1 MGKTR
6 KNNGERKLIFG
17 AVILLIISAILF
29 GLATDQG
36 MNLIKNIQ
44 DRVMLKTSITI
55 SSANNEALKNKTTEA
70 KIVAGTNHFIALT
83 QDGKVYG
90 WGSNGS
96 GELGQNNTNIYKRPT
111 YLGIDDAID
120 IAAGYQSTVVLKKDG
135 TVWMAG
141 LNSDGQ
147 LGIESTE
154 SQSTFVQ
161 VKNEDG
167 TGYLTN
173 IKSISAGQYTMFA
186 ITNDGEVYGWG
197 ENGSGQLGIS
207 NTEDQKLPVKTTLTN
222 IKQISTSYY
231 HTIALTEDGKAYVAG
246 RNSEGELGIGQTTSS
261 TITTWTIMK
270 STNGTSEMTGIKQVA
285 TGYMH
290 TVVLTDNGYMYATGN
305 NGYYQLSDGSSTQR
319 KNLVYMKD
327 SSNNTM
333 KDVKEIYAAGNT
345 SVAITNSNG
354 IYVVGENS
362 YAQLLQGNTSTVT
375 RFTKVKN
382 SENIDKIVMTTTT
395 GSQTTAY
402 VDNIGRIFTIGY
414 AGLGQLGDGSLTSSP
429 QYKAYSISDYR
440 FTTEETA
447 ENLKAGETKYID
459 PKFEY
464 GINLINKEFTLDLTY
479 ESLDT
484 DVVTVE
490 DNKITAVGIGT
501 TYVKIIDSTNKI
513 YGTVKVNVN
522 ADDGVTYPKVVG
534 GYSHFVGLKSDGT
547 VWTWGYNGNGQLG
560 TGDQT
565 NRTEPTKTK
574 VEDAVDVTAGYYFTA
589 ILKKDGTVWISG
601 DNTYGQLGDGTTTNS
616 SEFKQVPNLTDVI
629 QISAGSNTM
638 HVLKKDGTVWSWGRN
653 DCGEYGDGTTVSKED
668 LTPSQ
673 MIKVT
678 NVMQI
683 AAGNLHTAVLTAE
696 GTVWAAGRNSD
707 SQLGFVYNNKEN
719 TSTPREMQGLSEVK
733 EIACGEYNTLMLQ
746 KDGYAYG
753 VGENSDGQ
761 LGTGGATTI
770 TSPTYM
776 KNSKT
781 GYSLSG
787 IKHIAS
793 AGRLLMVTTG
803 ENGIYVAG
811 AADHA
816 QNFTESTTKRTTL
829 YQTQTDKKVLAM
841 ACTRNISYQTGLI
854 IDEKGRTWT
863 VGYDGQGQVGQGAPE
878 HTTKPV
884 NITKTKISLAENGM
898 ISLNQKGDKY
908 QLKHTEIVGL
918 SFLTNKLLDEDIVY
932 SSMDNEVATVD
943 ENGVITAVG
952 EGTTYIKV
960 KDQNNEV
967 TNAIKVSVTIKNNET
982 QPKVVGGGY
991 YFAAL
996 KGNGTVYTWGYNG
1009 SGQLGL
1015 GDTNNRTEPTQTN
1028 MKAVIDIAAGTDH
1041 TLVLKADGTVW
1052 ATGLNN
1058 YGQLGNGTT
1067 ENTNTFQQVKL
1078 NENGDYLENIVSI
1091 AAGYTASYA
1100 VTAEGEVYGWGRND
1114 DGELGIGSKS
1124 SEINELY
1131 PVKMKKVSKIIQIAA
1146 GANHAIMLDA
1156 DGNVWSTGYNSS
1168 GQLGIGNTDIQV
1180 QPKQMTS
1187 VSGVK
1192 EIAAGTNHSI
1202 MLAENGYV
1210 YSVGNDSNSQLGN
1223 GNSTNISTPTYVRN
1237 TSGNLVS
1244 DAKHVKAGGD
1254 STYIS
1259 RKKDTEGKSQGMYVI
1274 GYNNY
1279 GQLFT
1284 QNTTTQPYAKE
1295 VEKNLDILEI
1305 APTQYSTALIVDGEG
1320 NVYTVGYNGQ
1330 GQLGNGT
1337 YESLTSKICISNTK
1351 VVVNP
1356 NIINYKNI
1364 GENNQKVECKT
1375 TIGFNLLKENIEG
1388 STYEYK
1394 TLDQEVATVAKDGTV
1409 TATGIGTTYIKVHD
1423 TKTDIWNAVRV
1434 NVNGSE
1440 NKAQPKVVGGNCHY
1454 AALKGNGTVWT
1465 WGYNGNGQLGLG
1477 DTNARTEP
1485 TQAKAEKILEDGTKE
1500 EELITDAI
1508 DIAASY
1514 NHTIILR
1521 ADGTVWSTGYN
1532 QYGELGTGDTEERK
1546 IFTQVKGPN
1555 GEGILENIV
1564 QITTGYYT
1572 GYALTT
1578 NGEVYGWGSNRY
1590 GELGQGS
1597 KSDDPVLYPTK
1608 MKKVSNIIQISSGA
1622 EYIVM
1627 LDAEGKVWGTG
1638 YNGNGQLGIGN
1649 TTLQTLP
1656 QQMTSIS
1663 GIKEISAKSNN
1674 TYMLTEGG
1682 YVEGVGYNYYSQLGD
1697 GSSTDRTTA
1706 VYTKNTSNKYVS
1718 DAKHISAGEN
1728 SVFISRKK
1736 DSEGN
1741 PQGMYVIGRNDYG
1754 QLFTGNTTR
1763 AYYATEVEKEKDIL
1777 TMALTEGQTGLIV
1790 DTKGNVYTVGYNGQ
1804 GQIGNGTYENTT
1816 EKVFI
1821 SQVKL
1826 NTTPKVINYKKAGD
1840 TGEKIEYTVTAGF
1853 NLLYEEVEKGEC
1865 EYKTQDDQIATVD
1878 DKGVVTAT
1886 GTGTTYI
1893 KVYNKQNDCYAA
1905 VKVQVNGEQGR
1916 TAAKIVGGGNHFVA
1930 LKANGEVW
1938 TWGYNG
1944 YGQLGI
1950 GNTETKNRPTKT
1962 NIYNSKD
1969 ETQSTYAIDVA
1980 AGYSHTLVL
1989 KSDGTV
1995 WAAGYNEYGQLGDSS
2010 TTNTSEFVQVTGIPE
2025 KVIAITAGGHSSY
2038 ALTESGKVY
2047 GWGYNYEG
2055 QLGRGSTSQ
2064 NNPNATPQKMQKV
2077 SNIIQM
2083 SAGDNHIVMLDAD
2096 GTVWSTGHNYYGQLG
2111 TNNKTNYSIPQQM
2124 RTGTTT
2130 VLNNIKKVS
2139 AGSLHTLALAEN
2151 GTVYSLG
2158 YNYYGQLGTRN
2169 TTNYMLPVT
2178 MVDSKGNTVTG
2189 VKDIEANGYTSILS
2203 IKPTTTGT
2211 EGNLSQT
2218 AGIYVTGYNNYGQ
2231 LFNQDTKTLTSLTKV
2246 QEDKNIITM
2255 ASTQNISSQTAAI
2268 VDDSGL
2274 VYTVGYNGYGAMGN
2288 KTTTSTTEPANISEA
2303 SLEVNTRKIVL
2314 NLETNN
2320 LSKQIEAKTDLGFN
2334 LLIDQVENEEI
2345 TYKTLD
2351 ENIATVTDA
2360 GLVTGQKYGTTKI
2373 EVSTNKLPNKVLI
2386 DVQVLRKNDKTIAKT
2401 VSGTDF
2407 TLALKADGTVW
2418 TWGYNGYGQLGLGD
2432 NSNRYRPTQIN
2443 IENVVDI
2450 AAGNNHALLVT
2461 ADGKVYSFGSN
2472 SYGQLGRTGNTYT
2485 PQEIPNLENIE
2496 KVSAGNYHSMA
2507 IDKEGNVYTWGY
2519 NQNGQLGDGTRI
2531 SNSIPTKIKLTNITK
2546 IATKNNT
2553 SAAIDGDG
2561 NLYTWG
2567 YNSYGQQGI
2576 SIDNIYTPRKVPTL
2590 EQIIDIAVENNTI
2603 IVLDKKGEVLSS
2615 GYNTYGNLGNNATQT
2630 RKSFDKVIE
2639 KYETITTGE
2648 GEEETTTTTP
2658 VYLSG
2663 IKSIEAGN
2671 EYAVAIKEDGT
2682 AISWGYNGYSQ
2693 SSNGTTT
2700 NNLLP
2705 VDLKYGKDK
2714 ENIDKI
2720 INVSAGEGTIVVVR
2734 EDGKVWTIGKNY
2746 SGQLGNSSAV
2756 NSNEF
2761 VCISKPV
2768 LLFEETP
2775 IRIKGIGQNKNA
2787 KVNMSQGFNLLYTTI
2802 EDTDLTY
2809 QIKNEKIATVEET
2822 TGKITAVKKGK
2833 TAVTVTDKKSGET
2846 TSADVYVLGEEDVTF
2861 PQIETQNYSTVTLK
2875 SNGEIWS
2882 YGYNGYGQLGTGD
2895 TTYKVLP
2902 TYTGINNITQISLG
2916 GTHTLALDTEG
2927 HVWSWGYNGYGELGN
2942 GTTTSST
2949 EKVQVK
2955 SPDGEG
2961 VLENIVAISAGNYHS
2976 IALDK
2981 DGNVYTWGYNGY
2993 GQLGLGN
3000 TTNTVLPVKVD
3011 DLEGIIKIEAG
3022 NYTSYVIDNNNH
3034 LWSTGY
3040 NYYGELGNGST
3051 SNRSKFTQIQT
3062 LENVSD
3068 VSASETNST
3077 IVLLSDGT
3085 VWGFGNNTNNQLT
3098 TVGGA
3103 TPQQLKGP
3111 DGMLKDIT
3119 SISVGYY
3126 TGYAITS
3133 EEKVLAWGLN
3143 NYSQLASGTTETKST
3158 PVYMK
3163 EKDGNDF
3170 TDSMIVSGGR
3180 YSAELAKS
3188 DGTVW
3193 GVGYNG
3199 YGNIGDGT
3207 TNSKNQITCIS
3218 TPHIKLEEREVTLK
3232 LSNPNYQINPKTV
3245 YGFNILFEETENEG
3259 FTYKTSDETTAKID
3273 EATGKVTATGL
3284 GKAYITV
3291 TAKGTEEETRVV
3303 INVIGE
3309 NKKVEEKV
3317 QVGSSHSLA
3326 LKQDGTI
3333 WSWGN
3338 NTSAINT
3345 TEPIQ
3350 IEKGKYKETKEIET
3364 PEGTTQTTTTEKEI
3378 DLNNIKDIAV
3388 GYNHN
3393 LALDSEGHVYSWG
3406 YNGYGQLGDDSTST
3420 KEIPTRIESL
3430 EEIEKVYCYKDVSMA
3445 INKQGEIYI
3454 WGYKYNKTPT
3464 KINFYGKAI
3473 SLNEKLILAE
3483 DGSVWNLSDNPSKI
3497 DGLKNIVEVTSGENH
3512 YAALDSKGKVW
3523 VWGYNRYGQLSQGNT
3538 TNVGT
3543 PTTVKTQD
3551 TEGTSYQDLE
3561 NIVEIQAGENT
3572 LQMLSSTGEIYI
3584 SGYNGYGQLGEGEST
3599 SNITIA
3605 KKAKN
3610 MDQVKNI
3617 DTNTNHSIASDR
3629 SGFVYTT
3636 GYNGNGQLGIGSN
3649 VSTNEYTVI
3658 GDTYV
3663 HVSENR
3669 ISIEEGKDKQVT
3681 ATLDNKF
3688 NLINDLVDQNN
3699 ITYETLNNEIAIVDQ
3714 DGTIHANKMGTVE
3727 IIATHTITH
3736 KSTTIFVQ
3744 VVPVGKVTVPKL
3756 EIGAT
3761 HTAALKTDG
3770 TVWTWG
3776 SNSYGQLGTGDNINK
3791 AMPAKVM
3798 DIENAIDISVGSYN
3812 TVVVKDDGTVWSFGY
3827 NGYGQLGDGTSSS
3840 RNTPVQ
3846 VIKQD
3851 GKPLEKIVKISAG
3864 TNKTIALDEN
3874 GHVWVW
3880 GNTYKSTATKL
3891 STVNN
3896 AIDISP
3902 SYVVTQT
3909 GKVYTLEG
3917 EKLEIDNILRVSEGT
3932 NHALFLTKEGTGYSI
3947 GANSNGQ
3954 LGDGTTVSKNSPTVI
3969 KTEKS
3974 NLTDIKEL
3982 KAGSGSSMAI
3992 MKNGDTY
3999 TWGSN
4004 NNNKLGTTATKNQIY
4019 PTKLENVNT
4028 SISGDIGTDN
4038 GGIIDT
4044 QGFVYMWGLGT
4055 YGNLGNSLYNTSV
4068 EPVLVGAEEAGLD
4081 EYDIILHLGE
4091 THQITVTNKTF
4102 NVLKEIQETG
4112 TINYNIGNSNIASIS
4127 NTGLV
4132 TGQKEGKTTAIVTKA
4147 DTGATSIAN
4156 VTVLP
4161 EGVEI
4166 EPMALTCMSHTVVLK
4181 ANGTVWAY
4189 GLNSSYELGNGT
4201 SISSDRPIQVS
4212 FPSNIKIT
4220 QIAVGNTHNLALDTE
4235 GNVWVWGVNSNNALG
4250 TKLKTTPS
4258 RLGISNVKKIAA
4270 NNDQS
4275 MILTKDGYVYVW
4287 GLNSNGEL
4295 GVGTYKEVKTPTLL
4309 NYVNNILD
4317 ISIGKNHTMLLTT
4330 KGKVLT
4336 SGLNSYGQT
4345 GKTEGKTNIFTQI
4358 EVPATVG
4365 KISAGDN
4372 HSVLLTTNGEVY
4384 TFGYNE
4390 NGQLGLGT
4398 KTNVTIPTKTNMT
4411 NIMEISAGRNHTVV
4425 LGANRVLYSTGSNS
4439 NGQLGIGT
4447 KDDKLLFTEITKVQD
4462 MMSISSGNTYNVA
4475 IKYDGNVYGWGDY
4488 YHGTASV
4495 KTKTNS
4501 RVPVKIGNDSSYAEE
4516 PEITVNVNGAKQI
4529 QITPKYSFNVFKE
4542 DNEED
4547 SDFQYESLNEDIAT
4561 VGEKGLVTG
4570 VKVGTTW
4577 IKVKEVATGKE
4588 NIVIVRVIESD
4599 SKYASKIAGGDGYAA
4614 VLKADGS
4621 IWGFGYNSDGQLGN
4635 DKLAPIN
4642 VPSQTNILATYKQIE
4657 AGKKFTIALRE
4668 DGTVWAWGDNT
4679 YGQLGQGNRVSAK
4692 KPVQVQ
4698 NLTNIVSVAAGD
4710 NHAIAIDKL
4719 GNVYTWGLNSKG
4731 QLGNRT
4737 TETVSIPEKITGLD
4751 NQVVKV
4757 AAGGNLSAIIDSTG
4771 DVYVFGD
4778 NSKEQI
4784 EEFKYNYDEF
4794 GQKILPALNT
4804 YVSQPIK
4811 VQTVENA
4818 VKVQCLQTGIVV
4830 LKTDGSVE
4838 RTTKYAKQAN
4848 AQKTT
4853 VINSGM
4859 VDISGK
4865 NESVVLL
4872 DKYGASYTYGDNSK
4886 GQAGIGGTSASVIL
4900 QKIRIAEEKT
4910 YLTVGAGYKDNYVI
4924 DTEGF
4929 VYGAG
4934 ANEYGQ
4940 LGNSTYDESYDFTL
4954 VGDRNFEIVPDA
4966 RTMKQPEQET
4976 VKIVANIFN
4985 VFNHNERALTDY
4997 DWKSS
5002 NTDVVTVDNGVLA
5015 SQDMGTAT
5023 ITATDKATGVKATAL
5038 RVVQPLDEQ
5047 RIQSITVNN
5056 KEAKVSGENKYE
5068 VSVEKNLDGTGT
5080 LKITTKDSA
5089 DEISIDGGTTYVIGG
5104 TLTQDIPLDT
5114 NPTVQKIKVK
5124 ASNGKTVDYILTIN
5138 ILSNDA
5144 SLESLTID
5152 NVQATSISS
5161 TEYEIIVKD
5170 TVTKPEVHA
5179 VASDSKATVSI
5190 DASIEET
5197 KETTKTVDMT
5207 TVIKKT
5213 IPVQVTS
5220 ENGDKVTYTLTI
5232 YKEDALTQLETITVD
5247 GKEATKI
5254 GNTSYKATIPADA
5267 DYSTIMAKT
5276 LYSKARAEI
5285 NELGEETQVTT
5296 KVVATTQEQTIVK
5309 IYVRAGEGEN
5319 EREKEYTLTLDK
5331 QGTELIQGIFSLTV
5345 NGQEIEPIGNIYNA
5359 YISENAETVAVTAIT
5374 INDNDLVKI
5383 GETEAKVHISTEE
5396 LEIAEEETTYRITV
5410 TDPEDSTKTKE
5421 YILKIRKPSAD
5432 NSLLSVTVGNE
5443 EFSKVATREAGT
5455 NNFKVNISDKYSE
5468 VDVIG
5473 TVGYDQAKVSVN
5485 GEKYETKISTRLVEI
5500 GKNEPTKVEILVKAL
5515 NGEVATY
5522 TLEIYTEN
5530 SNTNLKKV
5538 TVDGKEATISSVSE
5552 DTYEYTLDKKAGKIT
5567 IGAIA
5572 EELTTKVG
5580 INTNEQELGATYRE
5594 IKMEGR
5600 TLTVNIPVTAEDGT
5614 TRVYKLII
5622 HALPDNVNLL
5632 SVKVNG
5638 KAANAVPVNKY
5649 ETRVNKNDTLFELYV
5664 IPEDEKAKV
5673 QIENN
5678 IEVTGTA
5685 SATIAKDTE
5694 EVQVKIKVT
5703 AQDGTTQE
5711 YTLIV
5716 TNQSDDCKLAIL
5728 KVDGETLE
5736 TDADGK
5742 YHITKKYLTSSVNI
5756 DAIANNSYA
5765 TVSINGT
5772 TPTQEE
5778 QKASVTTSDLEN
5790 TITITIKAEDG
5801 TSKDYTLI
5809 VDKLPNETGATITI
5823 NYEEN
5828 GETKEK
5834 VIELDRNNKG
5844 TIRIGN
5850 QESVNLKV
5858 VAKDEL
5864 AQISIDG
5871 SIAEPKESTK
5881 EIITTEET
5889 TSVPVQV
5896 TGQDGTIGN
5905 YEITII
5911 RASNNAELK
5920 SIDVKGI
5927 ENGDILKTSDNT
5939 YLVKVPDTMEN
5950 VDITAIAE
5958 SSYAT
5963 VKIADGDYSENNT
5976 QNATITM
5983 DEGTKEITITIK
5995 AENGETKEYKVTIQ
6009 KVTDLGLE
6017 SVKID
6022 DNECTIKNGSYE
6034 IFIDRN
6040 VTQSALKVKPKN
6052 PKALISIKQGV
6063 EGTYGEEKT
6072 AEEHIEQI
6080 QITGEETTVIIQA
6093 KDPNDPTR
6101 IKEYSVTIKY
6111 KSNNADLELI
6121 QVDGKDAMETEEG
6134 YYAVTTETATTARI
6148 YVKATNEYAKVTI
6161 GDNEAEQGA
6170 SRRTITL
6177 SQEKKTIIQ
6186 ITIKSQDESVTKT
6199 FNVIIERK
6207 SDDTSCNIN
6216 INNETADE
6224 IDTTTNTYTKYIER
6238 NDTQATIQVTAN
6250 NDEATIEMA
6259 GNTQTKTITTTV
6271 DIASEITE
6279 ITATVTAENGE
6290 TAEYHI
6296 RIVKKS
6302 TDTSIKT
6309 VKVDNKVISEVDG
6322 KYVATVYDKGKDTQQ
6337 ALIEVT
6343 ANESHAKIQ
6352 IGDGTEWQQTPATS
6366 TEIFKDGN
6374 RKITLNINVQ
6384 AQDEQTES
6392 ITKELEINLISDDV
6406 SIKVVKNG
6414 ENVVT
6419 NYNAETHTYKE
6430 YLSRDIEQVSLSIE
6444 ANNMYTTIT
6453 SGETTG
6459 TPIISINNIS
6469 VKDQEEV
6476 YITFAAIAES
6486 GRTQEY
6492 TIQLL
6497 RKSSNADAEHI
6508 YVDGQE
6514 ITDRFADKDSVPTC
6528 IVSIGKTKDSS
6539 TIRVVPEN
6547 EFASIKIG
6555 DTEETIGETSQRI
6568 PLDLSNGTITVPLV
6582 ITSQDGTVTKTY
6594 NIMFVRL
6601 SNDTKI
6607 QWLEV
6612 NNKHIIEDESG
6623 NYEVTVKS
6631 SEEIAKVKI
6640 VLSNI
6645 LAKVTMGGEEKQGQ
6659 LEENVIL
6666 PNGDIVKTITV
6677 TAIDGTIRTS
6687 TLTIHKAQPN
6697 LGLEKVYL
6705 DGRLATKVDD
6715 KTFEIGVEKGT
6726 TQAQIKAIASNPDEY
6741 VSIKGNTGVQGE
6753 NIYTNCSLADKEI
6766 PIKVTAM
6773 FDGEIDQEKD
6783 YVLKIKEIEEPDIL
6797 EDLKVKIKVDD
6808 EEVTQGEDGM
6818 YLVEVDNS
6826 QDNSS
6831 LWAEVTTETSQ
6842 VKIKDTNGETSYD
6855 SPSNQKNI
6863 SLKENIT
6870 DVTVTVK
6877 NGAGEEKEYIVR
6889 IQKRQPAI
6897 TGKVITQASDQA
6909 NQTATIKVYKTS
6921 DTRNENDADNP
6932 RELIKEIE
6940 IKLDGSYT
6948 LDLKPDEYDIVVTKT
6963 SYLEYRLTN
6972 VLVKDGE
6979 TIAINDIYIYAGDL
6993 DENGEIEIE
7002 DLTNIIENYG
7012 EITQDNKDEKGKYD
7026 LNEDG
7031 IVNKLDRNILK
7042 ENYGKTKT
7050 TEQWVDP
7057 NPSTTA
7063 NSIVTHSTESTLSSE
7078 VKSKAVVEE
7087 NKGTTGQSQIFVK
7100 PLKGQYTIT
7109 SAYGTRTHP
7118 TTGEVKKHTGIDIA
7132 GTHHAEVLSIADGE
7146 VTYAGVQKGFGNSV
7160 EIKHVVNGETI
7171 YSFYAHLSKIDVQK
7185 GQKVKQGE
7193 TIGLEGGDPKTDQNV
7208 GNSTGHHLHFE
7219 IRKASG
7225 YGNDIDPTKYI

>member
-246 RNSEGELGIGQTTSS
+246 RNNEGELGIGQTTSS

-1320 NVYTVGYNGQ
+1320 NVYTVGYDGQ
-1330 GQLGNGT
+1330 GQLGNGI
-1337 YESLTSKICISNTK
+1337 YENTKNKICISNIQVK
-1351 VVVNP
+1351 VTSQ
-1356 NIINYKNI
+1356 IINYQNV
-1364 GENNQKVECKT
+1364 GENSEKILAKT
-1375 TIGFNLLKENIEG
+1375 TIGFNLIKENIEG
-1388 STYEYK
+1388 STYEFK
-1394 TLDQEVATVAKDGTV
+1394 TLDSEVATVDDQGTV
-1409 TATGIGTTYIKVHD
+1409 TATGIGTTNIKVHD
-1423 TKTDIWNAVRV
+1423 TTTDSWNAVKV

-2218 AGIYVTGYNNYGQ
+2218 AGQ

-2648 GEEETTTTTP
+2648 GEETQTTTTP
-2658 VYLSG
+2658 IYLSG
-2663 IKSIEAGN
+2663 VKSIQAGN
-2671 EYAVAIKEDGT
+2671 EFAVAIKEDGT

-2700 NNLLP
+2700 SNLLP

-2714 ENIDKI
+2714 EKIDKI
-2720 INVSAGEGTIVVVR
+2720 INVSAGEGTIVVTR

-3085 VWGFGNNTNNQLT
+3085 VWGFGNNTNNQLI

-3259 FTYKTSDETTAKID
+3259 FTYKTSDETIAKID

-3846 VIKQD
+3846 VIKQN

-3874 GHVWVW
+3874 GNVWVW

-3891 STVNN
+3891 TTINN

-4561 VGEKGLVTG
+4561 VGENGLVTG

-5285 NELGEETQVTT
+5285 NELGEETKVTT

-5614 TRVYKLII
+5614 TKVYKLII
-5622 HALPDNVNLL
+5622 NALPDNVNLL
-5632 SVKVNG
+5632 NVKVNG

-6121 QVDGKDAMETEEG
+6121 QVDGKDAIETEEG

-6877 NGAGEEKEYIVR
+6877 NGAGKEKEYIVR

-6909 NQTATIKVYKTS
+6909 NQTATIKVYRTS

-6932 RELIKEIE
+6932 RELIKKIE

>member
-943 ENGVITAVG
+943 ENAVITAVG

-1320 NVYTVGYNGQ
+1320 NVYTVGYDGQ
-1330 GQLGNGT
+1330 GQLGNGI
-1337 YESLTSKICISNTK
+1337 YENTKNKICISNIQVK
-1351 VVVNP
+1351 VTSQ
-1356 NIINYKNI
+1356 IINYQNV
-1364 GENNQKVECKT
+1364 GENSEKILAKT
-1375 TIGFNLLKENIEG
+1375 TIGFNLIKENIEG
-1388 STYEYK
+1388 STYEFK
-1394 TLDQEVATVAKDGTV
+1394 TLDSEVATVDDQGTV
-1409 TATGIGTTYIKVHD
+1409 TATGIGTTNIKVHD
-1423 TKTDIWNAVRV
+1423 TTTDSWNAVKV

-1777 TMALTEGQTGLIV
+1777 TMALTEGQTGLMV
-1790 DTKGNVYTVGYNGQ
+1790 DAEGNVYTVGYNGQ
-1804 GQIGNGTYENTT
+1804 GQLGNGTYESLTS
-1816 EKVFI
+1816 KICI

-2648 GEEETTTTTP
+2648 GEETQTTTTP
-2658 VYLSG
+2658 IYLSG
-2663 IKSIEAGN
+2663 VKSIQAGN

-3259 FTYKTSDETTAKID
+3259 FTYKTSDETIAKID

-3430 EEIEKVYCYKDVSMA
+3430 EEIEKVYCYKDVSIA

-3846 VIKQD
+3846 VIKQN

-3874 GHVWVW
+3874 GNVWVW

-3891 STVNN
+3891 TTINN

-4561 VGEKGLVTG
+4561 VGENGLVTG

-4886 GQAGIGGTSASVIL
+4886 GQAGIGETSASVIL

-6121 QVDGKDAMETEEG
+6121 QVDGKDAIETEEG

-6582 ITSQDGTVTKTY
+6582 ITSQDRTVTKTY

-6631 SEEIAKVKI
+6631 SEKIAKVKI

-6766 PIKVTAM
+6766 PIKVTAI

-6797 EDLKVKIKVDD
+6797 EDLRVKIKVDD

-6877 NGAGEEKEYIVR
+6877 NGAGKEKEYIVR

-6932 RELIKEIE
+6932 RELIKKIE

-7100 PLKGQYTIT
+7100 PLKGKYTIT

>member
-382 SENIDKIVMTTTT
+382 SENIDKIAMTTTT

-1320 NVYTVGYNGQ
+1320 NVYTVGYDGQ
-1330 GQLGNGT
+1330 GQLGNGI
-1337 YESLTSKICISNTK
+1337 YENTKNKICISNIQVK
-1351 VVVNP
+1351 VTSQ
-1356 NIINYKNI
+1356 IINYQNV
-1364 GENNQKVECKT
+1364 GENSEKILAKT
-1375 TIGFNLLKENIEG
+1375 TIGFNLIKENIEG
-1388 STYEYK
+1388 STYEFK
-1394 TLDQEVATVAKDGTV
+1394 TLDSEVATVDDQGTV
-1409 TATGIGTTYIKVHD
+1409 TATGIGTTNIKVHD
-1423 TKTDIWNAVRV
+1423 TTTDSWNAVKV

-1777 TMALTEGQTGLIV
+1777 TMALTEGQTGLMV
-1790 DTKGNVYTVGYNGQ
+1790 DAEGNVYTVGYNGQ

-2255 ASTQNISSQTAAI
+2255 ASTQSISSQTSAI

-2567 YNSYGQQGI
+2567 YNYYGQQGI
-2576 SIDNIYTPRKVPTL
+2576 TTDNVYTPRKVSIL
-2590 EQIIDIAVENNTI
+2590 EKIIDVAVENNTI
-2603 IVLDKKGEVLSS
+2603 IVLDQNGEVLAS
-2615 GYNTYGNLGNNATQT
+2615 GYNTYGNLGNNTTQT

-2663 IKSIEAGN
+2663 IKSIEEGN

-3259 FTYKTSDETTAKID
+3259 FTYKTSDETIAKID

-3464 KINFYGKAI
+3464 KINFYVKAI

-3846 VIKQD
+3846 VIKQN

-3874 GHVWVW
+3874 GNVWVW

-3891 STVNN
+3891 TTINN

-4561 VGEKGLVTG
+4561 VGENGLVTG

-5552 DTYEYTLDKKAGKIT
+5552 DTYEYTLDKKADKIT

-5614 TRVYKLII
+5614 TKVYKLII
-5622 HALPDNVNLL
+5622 NALPDNVNLL
-5632 SVKVNG
+5632 NVKVNG

-6121 QVDGKDAMETEEG
+6121 QVDGKDAIETEEG

-6476 YITFAAIAES
+6476 YITFAAIAKS

>member
-522 ADDGVTYPKVVG
+522 ADDGVTYPKIEG
-534 GYSHFVGLKSDGT
+534 GYNHFVGLKSDGT

-1187 VSGVK
+1187 ISGVK

-1320 NVYTVGYNGQ
+1320 NVYTVGYDGQ
-1330 GQLGNGT
+1330 GQLGNGI
-1337 YESLTSKICISNTK
+1337 YENTKNKICISNIQVK
-1351 VVVNP
+1351 VTSQ
-1356 NIINYKNI
+1356 IINYQNV
-1364 GENNQKVECKT
+1364 GENSEKILAKT
-1375 TIGFNLLKENIEG
+1375 TIGFNLIKENIEG
-1388 STYEYK
+1388 STYEFK
-1394 TLDQEVATVAKDGTV
+1394 TLDSEVATVDDQGTV
-1409 TATGIGTTYIKVHD
+1409 TATGIGTTNIKVHD
-1423 TKTDIWNAVRV
+1423 TTTDSWNAVKV

-2648 GEEETTTTTP
+2648 GEETQTTTTP
-2658 VYLSG
+2658 IYLSG
-2663 IKSIEAGN
+2663 VKSIQAGN
-2671 EYAVAIKEDGT
+2671 EFAVAIKEDGT

-3259 FTYKTSDETTAKID
+3259 FTYKTSDETIAKID

-3663 HVSENR
+3663 HVSENK
-3669 ISIEEGKDKQVT
+3669 IILEEGKDKQVT

-3846 VIKQD
+3846 VIKQN

-3874 GHVWVW
+3874 GNVWVW

-3891 STVNN
+3891 TTINN

-4561 VGEKGLVTG
+4561 VGENGLVTG

-5614 TRVYKLII
+5614 TKVYKLII
-5622 HALPDNVNLL
+5622 NALPDNVNLL
-5632 SVKVNG
+5632 NVKVNG

-5920 SIDVKGI
+5920 SIDVKRI

-5983 DEGTKEITITIK
+5983 DEETKEITITIK

-6052 PKALISIKQGV
+6052 PKALIAIKQGV

-6121 QVDGKDAMETEEG
+6121 QVDGKDAIETEEG

-6932 RELIKEIE
+6932 RELIKKIE

-7100 PLKGQYTIT
+7100 PLKGKYTIT

-7160 EIKHVVNGETI
+7160 EIKHVVNGKTI

>member
-246 RNSEGELGIGQTTSS
+246 RNNEGELGIGQTTSS

-382 SENIDKIVMTTTT
+382 SENIDKIAMTTTT

-1320 NVYTVGYNGQ
+1320 NVYTVGYDGQ
-1330 GQLGNGT
+1330 GQLGNGI
-1337 YESLTSKICISNTK
+1337 YENTKNKICISNIQVK
-1351 VVVNP
+1351 VTSQ
-1356 NIINYKNI
+1356 IINYQNV
-1364 GENNQKVECKT
+1364 GENSEKILAKT
-1375 TIGFNLLKENIEG
+1375 TIGFNLIKENIEG
-1388 STYEYK
+1388 STYEFK
-1394 TLDQEVATVAKDGTV
+1394 TLDSEVATVDDQGTV
-1409 TATGIGTTYIKVHD
+1409 TATGIGTTNIKVHD
-1423 TKTDIWNAVRV
+1423 TTTDSWNAVKV

-1777 TMALTEGQTGLIV
+1777 TMALTEGQTGLMV
-1790 DTKGNVYTVGYNGQ
+1790 DAEGNVYTVGYNGQ

-2567 YNSYGQQGI
+2567 YNYYGQQGI
-2576 SIDNIYTPRKVPTL
+2576 TTDNVYTPRKVSIL
-2590 EQIIDIAVENNTI
+2590 EKIIDVAVENNTI
-2603 IVLDKKGEVLSS
+2603 IVLDQNGEVLAS
-2615 GYNTYGNLGNNATQT
+2615 GYNTYGNLGNNTTQT

-2663 IKSIEAGN
+2663 IKSIEEGN

-3259 FTYKTSDETTAKID
+3259 FTYKTSDETIAKID

-3846 VIKQD
+3846 VIKQN

-3874 GHVWVW
+3874 GNVWVW

-3891 STVNN
+3891 TTINN

-4561 VGEKGLVTG
+4561 VGENGLVTG

-5614 TRVYKLII
+5614 TKVYKLII
-5622 HALPDNVNLL
+5622 NALPDNVNLL
-5632 SVKVNG
+5632 NVKVNG

-6121 QVDGKDAMETEEG
+6121 QVDGKDAIETEEG

>member
-246 RNSEGELGIGQTTSS
+246 RNNEGELGIGQTTSS

-1320 NVYTVGYNGQ
+1320 NVYTVGYDGQ
-1330 GQLGNGT
+1330 GQLGNGI
-1337 YESLTSKICISNTK
+1337 YENTKNKICISNIQVK
-1351 VVVNP
+1351 VTSQ
-1356 NIINYKNI
+1356 IINYQNV
-1364 GENNQKVECKT
+1364 GENSEKILAKT
-1375 TIGFNLLKENIEG
+1375 TIGFNLIKENIEG
-1388 STYEYK
+1388 STYEFK
-1394 TLDQEVATVAKDGTV
+1394 TLDSEVATVDDQGTV
-1409 TATGIGTTYIKVHD
+1409 TATGIGTTNIKVHD
-1423 TKTDIWNAVRV
+1423 TTTDSWNAVKV

-2648 GEEETTTTTP
+2648 GEETQTTTTP
-2658 VYLSG
+2658 IYLSG
-2663 IKSIEAGN
+2663 VKSIQAGN
-2671 EYAVAIKEDGT
+2671 EFAVAIKEDGT

-2700 NNLLP
+2700 SNLLP

-2714 ENIDKI
+2714 EKIDKI
-2720 INVSAGEGTIVVVR
+2720 INVSAGEGTIVVTR

-4561 VGEKGLVTG
+4561 VGENGLVTG

-5552 DTYEYTLDKKAGKIT
+5552 DTYEYTLDKKADKIT

-5614 TRVYKLII
+5614 TKVYKLII
-5622 HALPDNVNLL
+5622 NALPDNVNLL
-5632 SVKVNG
+5632 NVKVNG

-5778 QKASVTTSDLEN
+5778 QKASVTTLDLEN

-6121 QVDGKDAMETEEG
+6121 QVDGKDAIETEEG

-6238 NDTQATIQVTAN
+6238 NDTQAIIQVTAN

-6773 FDGEIDQEKD
+6773 FGGEIDQEKD

>member
-246 RNSEGELGIGQTTSS
+246 RNNEGELGIGQTTSS

-1295 VEKNLDILEI
+1295 VETDKDILTMALTEN
-1305 APTQYSTALIVDGEG
+1305 STGLIVDEEG

-2648 GEEETTTTTP
+2648 GEETQTTTTP
-2658 VYLSG
+2658 IYLSG
-2663 IKSIEAGN
+2663 VKSIQAGN
-2671 EYAVAIKEDGT
+2671 EFAVAIKEDGT

-3170 TDSMIVSGGR
+3170 TDAMIVSGGR

-3245 YGFNILFEETENEG
+3245 YGFNILFEETENAG
-3259 FTYKTSDETTAKID
+3259 FTYKTSDETIAKID

-3663 HVSENR
+3663 HVSENK
-3669 ISIEEGKDKQVT
+3669 IILEEGKDKQVT

-3688 NLINDLVDQNN
+3688 NLINDVVDQNN

-3791 AMPAKVM
+3791 TMPVKVM

-3954 LGDGTTVSKNSPTVI
+3954 LGDGTTASKNSPTVI

-3982 KAGSGSSMAI
+3982 KAGAGSSMAI

-4212 FPSNIKIT
+4212 FPSNIKIA

-4561 VGEKGLVTG
+4561 VGENGLVTG

-5396 LEIAEEETTYRITV
+5396 LEIAEEETTYKITV
-5410 TDPEDSTKTKE
+5410 TDSEDSSKTKE

-5432 NSLLSVTVGNE
+5432 NSLLSITVGNE
-5443 EFSKVATREAGT
+5443 EFSKVATRETGT
-5455 NNFKVNISDKYSE
+5455 NNFKVSISDKYSE

-5473 TVGYDQAKVSVN
+5473 TASYDQAKVSVN

-5500 GKNEPTKVEILVKAL
+5500 GENEPTKVEILVKAL

-5552 DTYEYTLDKKAGKIT
+5552 DTYEYTLDKKADKIT

-5614 TRVYKLII
+5614 TKVYKLII
-5622 HALPDNVNLL
+5622 NALPDNVNLL
-5632 SVKVNG
+5632 NVKVNG

-5983 DEGTKEITITIK
+5983 DEETKEITITIK

-6052 PKALISIKQGV
+6052 PKALIAIKQGV

-6121 QVDGKDAMETEEG
+6121 QVDGKDAIETEEG

>member
-1187 VSGVK
+1187 ISGVK

-1320 NVYTVGYNGQ
+1320 NVYTVGYDGQ
-1330 GQLGNGT
+1330 GQLGNGI
-1337 YESLTSKICISNTK
+1337 YENTKNKICISNIQVK
-1351 VVVNP
+1351 VTSQ
-1356 NIINYKNI
+1356 IINYQNV
-1364 GENNQKVECKT
+1364 GENSEKILAKT
-1375 TIGFNLLKENIEG
+1375 TIGFNLIKENIEG
-1388 STYEYK
+1388 STYEFK
-1394 TLDQEVATVAKDGTV
+1394 TLDSEVATVDDQGTV
-1409 TATGIGTTYIKVHD
+1409 TATGIGTTNIKVHD
-1423 TKTDIWNAVRV
+1423 TTTDSWNAVKV

-2648 GEEETTTTTP
+2648 GEETQTTTTP
-2658 VYLSG
+2658 IYLSG
-2663 IKSIEAGN
+2663 VKSIQAGN
-2671 EYAVAIKEDGT
+2671 EFAVAIKEDGT

-2700 NNLLP
+2700 SNLLP

-2714 ENIDKI
+2714 EKIDKI
-2720 INVSAGEGTIVVVR
+2720 INVSAGEGTIVVTR

-2775 IRIKGIGQNKNA
+2775 IRIKGIGQSKNA

-3259 FTYKTSDETTAKID
+3259 FTYKTSDETIAKID

-4561 VGEKGLVTG
+4561 VGENGLVTG

-5552 DTYEYTLDKKAGKIT
+5552 DTYEYTLDKKADKIT

-5614 TRVYKLII
+5614 TKVYKLII
-5622 HALPDNVNLL
+5622 NALPDNVNLL
-5632 SVKVNG
+5632 NVKVNG

-5778 QKASVTTSDLEN
+5778 QKASVTTLDLEN

-6121 QVDGKDAMETEEG
+6121 QVDGKDAIETEEG

>member
-1320 NVYTVGYNGQ
+1320 NVYTVGYDGQ
-1330 GQLGNGT
+1330 GQLGNGI
-1337 YESLTSKICISNTK
+1337 YENTKNKICISNIQVK
-1351 VVVNP
+1351 VTSQ
-1356 NIINYKNI
+1356 IINYQNV
-1364 GENNQKVECKT
+1364 GENSEKILAKT
-1375 TIGFNLLKENIEG
+1375 TIGFNLIKENIEG
-1388 STYEYK
+1388 STYEFK
-1394 TLDQEVATVAKDGTV
+1394 TLDSEVATVDDQGTV
-1409 TATGIGTTYIKVHD
+1409 TATGIGTTNIKVHD
-1423 TKTDIWNAVRV
+1423 TTTDSWNAVKV

-2648 GEEETTTTTP
+2648 GEETQTTTTP
-2658 VYLSG
+2658 IYLSG
-2663 IKSIEAGN
+2663 VKSIQAGN
-2671 EYAVAIKEDGT
+2671 EFAVAIKEDGT

-2700 NNLLP
+2700 SNLLP

-2714 ENIDKI
+2714 EKIDKI
-2720 INVSAGEGTIVVVR
+2720 INVSAGEGTIVVTR

-3259 FTYKTSDETTAKID
+3259 FTYKTSDETIAKID

-4561 VGEKGLVTG
+4561 VGENGLVTG

-5383 GETEAKVHISTEE
+5383 GKTEAKVHISTEE

-5552 DTYEYTLDKKAGKIT
+5552 DTYEYTLDKKADKIT

-5614 TRVYKLII
+5614 TKVYKLII
-5622 HALPDNVNLL
+5622 NALPDNVNLL
-5632 SVKVNG
+5632 NVKVNG

-5778 QKASVTTSDLEN
+5778 QKASVTTLDLEN

-6121 QVDGKDAMETEEG
+6121 QVDGKDAIETEEG

>member
-246 RNSEGELGIGQTTSS
+246 RNNEGELGIGQTTSS

-1187 VSGVK
+1187 ISGVK

-1320 NVYTVGYNGQ
+1320 NVYTVGYDGQ
-1330 GQLGNGT
+1330 GQLGNGI
-1337 YESLTSKICISNTK
+1337 YENTKNKICISNIQVK
-1351 VVVNP
+1351 VTSQ
-1356 NIINYKNI
+1356 IINYQNV
-1364 GENNQKVECKT
+1364 GENSEKILAKT
-1375 TIGFNLLKENIEG
+1375 TIGFNLIKENIEG
-1388 STYEYK
+1388 STYEFK
-1394 TLDQEVATVAKDGTV
+1394 TLDSEVATVDDQGTV
-1409 TATGIGTTYIKVHD
+1409 TATGIGTTNIKVHD
-1423 TKTDIWNAVRV
+1423 TTTDSWNAVKV

-3259 FTYKTSDETTAKID
+3259 FTYKTSDETIAKID

-3430 EEIEKVYCYKDVSMA
+3430 EEIEKVYCYKDVSIA

-3846 VIKQD
+3846 VIKQN

-3874 GHVWVW
+3874 GNVWVW

-3891 STVNN
+3891 TTINN

-4561 VGEKGLVTG
+4561 VGENGLVTG

-4886 GQAGIGGTSASVIL
+4886 GQAGIGETSASVIL

-6121 QVDGKDAMETEEG
+6121 QVDGKDAIETEEG

>member
-246 RNSEGELGIGQTTSS
+246 RNNEGELGIGQTTSS

-484 DVVTVE
+484 DVVTVK

-1320 NVYTVGYNGQ
+1320 NVYTVGYDGQ
-1330 GQLGNGT
+1330 GQLGNGI
-1337 YESLTSKICISNTK
+1337 YENTKNKICISNIQVK
-1351 VVVNP
+1351 VTSQ
-1356 NIINYKNI
+1356 IINYQNV
-1364 GENNQKVECKT
+1364 GENSEKILAKT
-1375 TIGFNLLKENIEG
+1375 TIGFNLIKENIEG
-1388 STYEYK
+1388 STYEFK
-1394 TLDQEVATVAKDGTV
+1394 TLDSEVATVDDQGTV
-1409 TATGIGTTYIKVHD
+1409 TATGIGTTNIKVHD
-1423 TKTDIWNAVRV
+1423 TTTDSWNAVKV

-2648 GEEETTTTTP
+2648 GEETQTTTTP
-2658 VYLSG
+2658 IYLSG
-2663 IKSIEAGN
+2663 VKSIQAGN
-2671 EYAVAIKEDGT
+2671 EFAVAIKEDGT

-2700 NNLLP
+2700 SNLLP

-2714 ENIDKI
+2714 EKIDKI
-2720 INVSAGEGTIVVVR
+2720 INVSAGEGTIVVTR

-4390 NGQLGLGT
+4390 NGQLGLGI

-4561 VGEKGLVTG
+4561 VGENGLVTG

-6259 GNTQTKTITTTV
+6259 GDTQTKTLTQTV
-6271 DIASEITE
+6271 DISSEITE
-6279 ITATVTAENGE
+6279 ITAIVTAENGE
-6290 TAEYHI
+6290 KAVYNI

-6302 TDTSIKT
+6302 ADTTLKT
-6309 VKVDNKVISEVDG
+6309 VKVNNRVISEIDG
-6322 KYVATVYDKGKDTQQ
+6322 KYVATVYDNGLDTQE
-6337 ALIEVT
+6337 ALVEVIAT
-6343 ANESHAKIQ
+6343 ESHAKIQ
-6352 IGDGTEWQQTPATS
+6352 IGDGTAWQQTPATS
-6366 TEIFKDGN
+6366 TEIFRDGN

-6582 ITSQDGTVTKTY
+6582 ITSQDRTVTKTY

-6631 SEEIAKVKI
+6631 SEKIAKVKI

-6766 PIKVTAM
+6766 PIKVTAI

-6797 EDLKVKIKVDD
+6797 EDLRVKIKVDD

-6877 NGAGEEKEYIVR
+6877 NGAGKEKEYIVR

-6932 RELIKEIE
+6932 RELIKKIE

-7100 PLKGQYTIT
+7100 PLKGKYTIT

>member
-440 FTTEETA
+440 FTTEETT

-1320 NVYTVGYNGQ
+1320 NVYTVGYDGQ
-1330 GQLGNGT
+1330 GQLGNGI
-1337 YESLTSKICISNTK
+1337 YENTKNKICISNIQVK
-1351 VVVNP
+1351 VTSQ
-1356 NIINYKNI
+1356 IINYQNV
-1364 GENNQKVECKT
+1364 GENSEKILAKT
-1375 TIGFNLLKENIEG
+1375 TIGFNLIKENIEG
-1388 STYEYK
+1388 STYEFK
-1394 TLDQEVATVAKDGTV
+1394 TLDSEVATVDDQGTV
-1409 TATGIGTTYIKVHD
+1409 TATGIGTTNIKVHD
-1423 TKTDIWNAVRV
+1423 TTTDSWNAVKV

-2648 GEEETTTTTP
+2648 GEETQTTTTP
-2658 VYLSG
+2658 IYLSG
-2663 IKSIEAGN
+2663 VKSIQAGN
-2671 EYAVAIKEDGT
+2671 EFAVAIKEDGT

-2700 NNLLP
+2700 SNLLP

-2714 ENIDKI
+2714 EKIDKI
-2720 INVSAGEGTIVVVR
+2720 INVSAGEGTIVVTR

-2949 EKVQVK
+2949 EKVLVK

-4425 LGANRVLYSTGSNS
+4425 LGVNRVLYSTGSNS

-6121 QVDGKDAMETEEG
+6121 QVDGKDAIETEEG

>member
-246 RNSEGELGIGQTTSS
+246 RNNEGELGIGQTTSS

-1320 NVYTVGYNGQ
+1320 NVYTVGYDGQ
-1330 GQLGNGT
+1330 GQLGNGI
-1337 YESLTSKICISNTK
+1337 YENTKNKICISNIQVK
-1351 VVVNP
+1351 VTSQ
-1356 NIINYKNI
+1356 IINYQNV
-1364 GENNQKVECKT
+1364 GENSEKILAKT
-1375 TIGFNLLKENIEG
+1375 TIGFNLIKENIEG
-1388 STYEYK
+1388 STYEFK
-1394 TLDQEVATVAKDGTV
+1394 TLDSEVATVDDQGTV
-1409 TATGIGTTYIKVHD
+1409 TATGIGTTNIKVHD
-1423 TKTDIWNAVRV
+1423 TTTDSWNAVKV

-1995 WAAGYNEYGQLGDSS
+1995 WVAGYNEYGQLGDSS

-2648 GEEETTTTTP
+2648 GEETQTTTTP
-2658 VYLSG
+2658 IYLSG
-2663 IKSIEAGN
+2663 VKSIQAGN
-2671 EYAVAIKEDGT
+2671 EFAVAIKEDGT

-3259 FTYKTSDETTAKID
+3259 FTYKTSDETIAKID

-3846 VIKQD
+3846 VIKQN

-3874 GHVWVW
+3874 GNVWVW

-3891 STVNN
+3891 TTINN

-4561 VGEKGLVTG
+4561 VGENGLVTG

-5580 INTNEQELGATYRE
+5580 INTNEQEEGATYRE

-5614 TRVYKLII
+5614 TKVYKLII
-5622 HALPDNVNLL
+5622 NALPDNVNLL
-5632 SVKVNG
+5632 NVKVNG

-6121 QVDGKDAMETEEG
+6121 QVDGKDAIETEEG

>member
-246 RNSEGELGIGQTTSS
+246 RNNEGELGIGQTTSS

-1305 APTQYSTALIVDGEG
+1305 APTQYSTALIVDGEGNVYTVGYDGQGQLGNGIYENTKNKICISNIQVKVTSQIINYQNVGENSEKILAKTTIGFNLIKENIEGSTYEFKTLDSEVATVDDQGTVTATGIGTTNIKVHDTTTDSWNAVKVNVNGSENKAQPKVVGGNCHYAALKGNGTVWTWGYNGNGQLGLGDTNARTEPTQAKAEKILEDGTKEEELITDAIDIAASYNHTIILRADGTVWSTGYNQYGELGTGDTEERKIFTQVKGPNGEGILENIVQITTGYYTGYALTTNGEVYGWGSNRYGELGQGSKSDDPVLYPTKMKKVSNIIQISSGAEYIVMLDAEGKVWGTGYNGNGQLGIGNTTLQTLPQQMTSISGIKEISAKSNNTYMLTEGGYVEGVGYNYYSQLGDGSSTDRTTAVYTKNTSNKYVSDAKHISAGENSVFISRKKDSEGNPQGMYVIGRNDYGQLFTGNTTRAYYATEVEKEKDILTMALTEGQTGLMVDAEGNVYTVGYNGQGQLGNGTYESLTSKICISNTKVVVNPNIINYKNIGENNQKVECKTTIGFNLLKENIEGSTYEYKTLDQEVATVAKDGTVTATGIGTTYIKVHDTKTDIWNAVRVNVNGAENKTQPKVVGGGHHYVALKGNGTVYTWGYNNSGELGLGDTNNRLEPTQTNMKNVIDIAAGYNHTIILKSDGTVWTSGQNKYGQLGDGSTVDSNSFHKVKLNENGEYLENIVSVAAGYSTSYAVTSDGEVYGWGSNDDGELGQANKSTDPVTYPVKMKKISNIIQVAAGANHAIMLDVNGNVWATGYNSSGQLGTGDKATQTLPQQMVSVSGIKEIAAGTNHSVMLTEGGNILSAGSSTRSQMGDGSSTDRTTAVYTRNTSGYIVSNAKHIAAGGNSTYISRKKDTDGKSQGMYVIGENSNGQLFTQNTTTQPYAKEVETDKDILTMALTENSTGLIVDEEGNVYTVGYNGQGQLGNGTYESLTSKICISNTKVVVNPNIINYKNIGENNQKVECKTTIGFNLIRDEVEGSTYEFSTLDSEVATVAEDGTVTAEGIGTTYIKVHDTKTNIWNAVRVNVNGSENKAQPKVVGGNCHYAALKGNGTVWTWGYNGNGQLGLGDTNARTEPTQAKAEKILEDGTKEEELITDAIDIAASYNHTIILRADGTVWSTGYNQYGELGTGDTEERKIFTQVKGPNGEGILENIVQITTGYYTGYALTTNGEVYGWGSNRYGELGQGSKSDDPVLYPTKMKKISNIIQISSGAEYIVMLDAEGKVWGTGYNGNGQLGIGNTTLQTLPQQMTSISGIKEISAKSNNTYMLTEGGYVEGVGYNYYSQLGDGSSTDRTTAVYTKNTSNKYVSDAKHISAGENSVFISRKKDSEGNPQGMYVIGRNDYGQLFTGNTTRAYYATEVEKEKDILTMALTEGQTGLMVDAEG

-2567 YNSYGQQGI
+2567 YNYYGQQGI
-2576 SIDNIYTPRKVPTL
+2576 TTDNVYTPRKVSIL
-2590 EQIIDIAVENNTI
+2590 EKIIDVAVENNTI
-2603 IVLDKKGEVLSS
+2603 IVLDQNGEVLAS
-2615 GYNTYGNLGNNATQT
+2615 GYNTYGNLGNNTTQT

-3133 EEKVLAWGLN
+3133 EEKV
-3143 NYSQLASGTTETKST
+3143 
-3158 PVYMK
+3158 
-3163 EKDGNDF
+3163 
-3170 TDSMIVSGGR
+3170 
-3180 YSAELAKS
+3180 
-3188 DGTVW
+3188 
-3193 GVGYNG
+3193 
-3199 YGNIGDGT
+3199 
-3207 TNSKNQITCIS
+3207 
-3218 TPHIKLEEREVTLK
+3218 
-3232 LSNPNYQINPKTV
+3232 
-3245 YGFNILFEETENEG
+3245 
-3259 FTYKTSDETTAKID
+3259 
-3273 EATGKVTATGL
+3273 
-3284 GKAYITV
+3284 
-3291 TAKGTEEETRVV
+3291 
-3303 INVIGE
+3303 
-3309 NKKVEEKV
+3309 
-3317 QVGSSHSLA
+3317 
-3326 LKQDGTI
+3326 
-3333 WSWGN
+3333 
-3338 NTSAINT
+3338 
-3345 TEPIQ
+3345 
-3350 IEKGKYKETKEIET
+3350 
-3364 PEGTTQTTTTEKEI
+3364 
-3378 DLNNIKDIAV
+3378 
-3388 GYNHN
+3388 
-3393 LALDSEGHVYSWG
+3393 
-3406 YNGYGQLGDDSTST
+3406 
-3420 KEIPTRIESL
+3420 
-3430 EEIEKVYCYKDVSMA
+3430 VSM
-3445 INKQGEIYI
+3445 
-3454 WGYKYNKTPT
+3454 
-3464 KINFYGKAI
+3464 
-3473 SLNEKLILAE
+3473 
-3483 DGSVWNLSDNPSKI
+3483 
-3497 DGLKNIVEVTSGENH
+3497 
-3512 YAALDSKGKVW
+3512 
-3523 VWGYNRYGQLSQGNT
+3523 
-3538 TNVGT
+3538 
-3543 PTTVKTQD
+3543 
-3551 TEGTSYQDLE
+3551 
-3561 NIVEIQAGENT
+3561 
-3572 LQMLSSTGEIYI
+3572 
-3584 SGYNGYGQLGEGEST
+3584 
-3599 SNITIA
+3599 
-3605 KKAKN
+3605 
-3610 MDQVKNI
+3610 
-3617 DTNTNHSIASDR
+3617 
-3629 SGFVYTT
+3629 
-3636 GYNGNGQLGIGSN
+3636 GI
-3649 VSTNEYTVI
+3649 
-3658 GDTYV
+3658 
-3663 HVSENR
+3663 R
-3669 ISIEEGKDKQVT
+3669 Q
-3681 ATLDNKF
+3681 
-3688 NLINDLVDQNN
+3688 
-3699 ITYETLNNEIAIVDQ
+3699 
-3714 DGTIHANKMGTVE
+3714 
-3727 IIATHTITH
+3727 
-3736 KSTTIFVQ
+3736 
-3744 VVPVGKVTVPKL
+3744 
-3756 EIGAT
+3756 
-3761 HTAALKTDG
+3761 
-3770 TVWTWG
+3770 
-3776 SNSYGQLGTGDNINK
+3776 
-3791 AMPAKVM
+3791 
-3798 DIENAIDISVGSYN
+3798 
-3812 TVVVKDDGTVWSFGY
+3812 
-3827 NGYGQLGDGTSSS
+3827 
-3840 RNTPVQ
+3840 
-3846 VIKQD
+3846 
-3851 GKPLEKIVKISAG
+3851 
-3864 TNKTIALDEN
+3864 
-3874 GHVWVW
+3874 
-3880 GNTYKSTATKL
+3880 
-3891 STVNN
+3891 
-3896 AIDISP
+3896 
-3902 SYVVTQT
+3902 
-3909 GKVYTLEG
+3909 
-3917 EKLEIDNILRVSEGT
+3917 
-3932 NHALFLTKEGTGYSI
+3932 
-3947 GANSNGQ
+3947 
-3954 LGDGTTVSKNSPTVI
+3954 
-3969 KTEKS
+3969 
-3974 NLTDIKEL
+3974 
-3982 KAGSGSSMAI
+3982 
-3992 MKNGDTY
+3992 
-3999 TWGSN
+3999 
-4004 NNNKLGTTATKNQIY
+4004 
-4019 PTKLENVNT
+4019 
-4028 SISGDIGTDN
+4028 
-4038 GGIIDT
+4038 
-4044 QGFVYMWGLGT
+4044 
-4055 YGNLGNSLYNTSV
+4055 
-4068 EPVLVGAEEAGLD
+4068 
-4081 EYDIILHLGE
+4081 
-4091 THQITVTNKTF
+4091 
-4102 NVLKEIQETG
+4102 
-4112 TINYNIGNSNIASIS
+4112 
-4127 NTGLV
+4127 
-4132 TGQKEGKTTAIVTKA
+4132 
-4147 DTGATSIAN
+4147 
-4156 VTVLP
+4156 
-4161 EGVEI
+4161 
-4166 EPMALTCMSHTVVLK
+4166 
-4181 ANGTVWAY
+4181 
-4189 GLNSSYELGNGT
+4189 
-4201 SISSDRPIQVS
+4201 
-4212 FPSNIKIT
+4212 
-4220 QIAVGNTHNLALDTE
+4220 
-4235 GNVWVWGVNSNNALG
+4235 
-4250 TKLKTTPS
+4250 
-4258 RLGISNVKKIAA
+4258 
-4270 NNDQS
+4270 
-4275 MILTKDGYVYVW
+4275 
-4287 GLNSNGEL
+4287 
-4295 GVGTYKEVKTPTLL
+4295 
-4309 NYVNNILD
+4309 
-4317 ISIGKNHTMLLTT
+4317 LLTT
-4330 KGKVLT
+4330 
-4336 SGLNSYGQT
+4336 
-4345 GKTEGKTNIFTQI
+4345 
-4358 EVPATVG
+4358 
-4365 KISAGDN
+4365 
-4372 HSVLLTTNGEVY
+4372 
-4384 TFGYNE
+4384 
-4390 NGQLGLGT
+4390 
-4398 KTNVTIPTKTNMT
+4398 
-4411 NIMEISAGRNHTVV
+4411 
-4425 LGANRVLYSTGSNS
+4425 
-4439 NGQLGIGT
+4439 
-4447 KDDKLLFTEITKVQD
+4447 
-4462 MMSISSGNTYNVA
+4462 SI
-4475 IKYDGNVYGWGDY
+4475 
-4488 YHGTASV
+4488 
-4495 KTKTNS
+4495 
-4501 RVPVKIGNDSSYAEE
+4501 
-4516 PEITVNVNGAKQI
+4516 
-4529 QITPKYSFNVFKE
+4529 
-4542 DNEED
+4542 
-4547 SDFQYESLNEDIAT
+4547 
-4561 VGEKGLVTG
+4561 
-4570 VKVGTTW
+4570 
-4577 IKVKEVATGKE
+4577 
-4588 NIVIVRVIESD
+4588 
-4599 SKYASKIAGGDGYAA
+4599 
-4614 VLKADGS
+4614 
-4621 IWGFGYNSDGQLGN
+4621 
-4635 DKLAPIN
+4635 
-4642 VPSQTNILATYKQIE
+4642 
-4657 AGKKFTIALRE
+4657 
-4668 DGTVWAWGDNT
+4668 
-4679 YGQLGQGNRVSAK
+4679 
-4692 KPVQVQ
+4692 
-4698 NLTNIVSVAAGD
+4698 
-4710 NHAIAIDKL
+4710 
-4719 GNVYTWGLNSKG
+4719 
-4731 QLGNRT
+4731 
-4737 TETVSIPEKITGLD
+4737 
-4751 NQVVKV
+4751 
-4757 AAGGNLSAIIDSTG
+4757 
-4771 DVYVFGD
+4771 
-4778 NSKEQI
+4778 
-4784 EEFKYNYDEF
+4784 
-4794 GQKILPALNT
+4794 
-4804 YVSQPIK
+4804 
-4811 VQTVENA
+4811 
-4818 VKVQCLQTGIVV
+4818 
-4830 LKTDGSVE
+4830 
-4838 RTTKYAKQAN
+4838 
-4848 AQKTT
+4848 
-4853 VINSGM
+4853 
-4859 VDISGK
+4859 
-4865 NESVVLL
+4865 
-4872 DKYGASYTYGDNSK
+4872 
-4886 GQAGIGGTSASVIL
+4886 
-4900 QKIRIAEEKT
+4900 
-4910 YLTVGAGYKDNYVI
+4910 
-4924 DTEGF
+4924 
-4929 VYGAG
+4929 
-4934 ANEYGQ
+4934 
-4940 LGNSTYDESYDFTL
+4940 
-4954 VGDRNFEIVPDA
+4954 
-4966 RTMKQPEQET
+4966 
-4976 VKIVANIFN
+4976 
-4985 VFNHNERALTDY
+4985 
-4997 DWKSS
+4997 
-5002 NTDVVTVDNGVLA
+5002 
-5015 SQDMGTAT
+5015 
-5023 ITATDKATGVKATAL
+5023 
-5038 RVVQPLDEQ
+5038 
-5047 RIQSITVNN
+5047 
-5056 KEAKVSGENKYE
+5056 
-5068 VSVEKNLDGTGT
+5068 
-5080 LKITTKDSA
+5080 
-5089 DEISIDGGTTYVIGG
+5089 
-5104 TLTQDIPLDT
+5104 
-5114 NPTVQKIKVK
+5114 
-5124 ASNGKTVDYILTIN
+5124 
-5138 ILSNDA
+5138 
-5144 SLESLTID
+5144 
-5152 NVQATSISS
+5152 
-5161 TEYEIIVKD
+5161 
-5170 TVTKPEVHA
+5170 
-5179 VASDSKATVSI
+5179 
-5190 DASIEET
+5190 
-5197 KETTKTVDMT
+5197 
-5207 TVIKKT
+5207 
-5213 IPVQVTS
+5213 
-5220 ENGDKVTYTLTI
+5220 
-5232 YKEDALTQLETITVD
+5232 
-5247 GKEATKI
+5247 
-5254 GNTSYKATIPADA
+5254 
-5267 DYSTIMAKT
+5267 
-5276 LYSKARAEI
+5276 
-5285 NELGEETQVTT
+5285 
-5296 KVVATTQEQTIVK
+5296 
-5309 IYVRAGEGEN
+5309 
-5319 EREKEYTLTLDK
+5319 
-5331 QGTELIQGIFSLTV
+5331 
-5345 NGQEIEPIGNIYNA
+5345 
-5359 YISENAETVAVTAIT
+5359 
-5374 INDNDLVKI
+5374 
-5383 GETEAKVHISTEE
+5383 
-5396 LEIAEEETTYRITV
+5396 
-5410 TDPEDSTKTKE
+5410 
-5421 YILKIRKPSAD
+5421 
-5432 NSLLSVTVGNE
+5432 
-5443 EFSKVATREAGT
+5443 
-5455 NNFKVNISDKYSE
+5455 
-5468 VDVIG
+5468 
-5473 TVGYDQAKVSVN
+5473 
-5485 GEKYETKISTRLVEI
+5485 
-5500 GKNEPTKVEILVKAL
+5500 
-5515 NGEVATY
+5515 
-5522 TLEIYTEN
+5522 
-5530 SNTNLKKV
+5530 
-5538 TVDGKEATISSVSE
+5538 
-5552 DTYEYTLDKKAGKIT
+5552 
-5567 IGAIA
+5567 
-5572 EELTTKVG
+5572 
-5580 INTNEQELGATYRE
+5580 
-5594 IKMEGR
+5594 
-5600 TLTVNIPVTAEDGT
+5600 
-5614 TRVYKLII
+5614 
-5622 HALPDNVNLL
+5622 
-5632 SVKVNG
+5632 
-5638 KAANAVPVNKY
+5638 
-5649 ETRVNKNDTLFELYV
+5649 NKN
-5664 IPEDEKAKV
+5664 
-5673 QIENN
+5673 
-5678 IEVTGTA
+5678 
-5685 SATIAKDTE
+5685 
-5694 EVQVKIKVT
+5694 
-5703 AQDGTTQE
+5703 
-5711 YTLIV
+5711 
-5716 TNQSDDCKLAIL
+5716 
-5728 KVDGETLE
+5728 
-5736 TDADGK
+5736 
-5742 YHITKKYLTSSVNI
+5742 
-5756 DAIANNSYA
+5756 
-5765 TVSINGT
+5765 
-5772 TPTQEE
+5772 
-5778 QKASVTTSDLEN
+5778 
-5790 TITITIKAEDG
+5790 
-5801 TSKDYTLI
+5801 
-5809 VDKLPNETGATITI
+5809 
-5823 NYEEN
+5823 
-5828 GETKEK
+5828 
-5834 VIELDRNNKG
+5834 RNNK
-5844 TIRIGN
+5844 R
-5850 QESVNLKV
+5850 
-5858 VAKDEL
+5858 
-5864 AQISIDG
+5864 
-5871 SIAEPKESTK
+5871 
-5881 EIITTEET
+5881 
-5889 TSVPVQV
+5889 
-5896 TGQDGTIGN
+5896 
-5905 YEITII
+5905 
-5911 RASNNAELK
+5911 
-5920 SIDVKGI
+5920 
-5927 ENGDILKTSDNT
+5927 NT
-5939 YLVKVPDTMEN
+5939 
-5950 VDITAIAE
+5950 
-5958 SSYAT
+5958 
-5963 VKIADGDYSENNT
+5963 
-5976 QNATITM
+5976 
-5983 DEGTKEITITIK
+5983 
-5995 AENGETKEYKVTIQ
+5995 
-6009 KVTDLGLE
+6009 
-6017 SVKID
+6017 
-6022 DNECTIKNGSYE
+6022 C
-6034 IFIDRN
+6034 
-6040 VTQSALKVKPKN
+6040 
-6052 PKALISIKQGV
+6052 
-6063 EGTYGEEKT
+6063 
-6072 AEEHIEQI
+6072 
-6080 QITGEETTVIIQA
+6080 
-6093 KDPNDPTR
+6093 
-6101 IKEYSVTIKY
+6101 
-6111 KSNNADLELI
+6111 
-6121 QVDGKDAMETEEG
+6121 
-6134 YYAVTTETATTARI
+6134 I
-6148 YVKATNEYAKVTI
+6148 Y
-6161 GDNEAEQGA
+6161 
-6170 SRRTITL
+6170 
-6177 SQEKKTIIQ
+6177 
-6186 ITIKSQDESVTKT
+6186 
-6199 FNVIIERK
+6199 ERK
-6207 SDDTSCNIN
+6207 
-6216 INNETADE
+6216 
-6224 IDTTTNTYTKYIER
+6224 R
-6238 NDTQATIQVTAN
+6238 
-6250 NDEATIEMA
+6250 
-6259 GNTQTKTITTTV
+6259 
-6271 DIASEITE
+6271 
-6279 ITATVTAENGE
+6279 
-6290 TAEYHI
+6290 
-6296 RIVKKS
+6296 
-6302 TDTSIKT
+6302 
-6309 VKVDNKVISEVDG
+6309 
-6322 KYVATVYDKGKDTQQ
+6322 
-6337 ALIEVT
+6337 
-6343 ANESHAKIQ
+6343 
-6352 IGDGTEWQQTPATS
+6352 
-6366 TEIFKDGN
+6366 
-6374 RKITLNINVQ
+6374 RK
-6384 AQDEQTES
+6384 
-6392 ITKELEINLISDDV
+6392 
-6406 SIKVVKNG
+6406 
-6414 ENVVT
+6414 
-6419 NYNAETHTYKE
+6419 
-6430 YLSRDIEQVSLSIE
+6430 
-6444 ANNMYTTIT
+6444 
-6453 SGETTG
+6453 
-6459 TPIISINNIS
+6459 
-6469 VKDQEEV
+6469 
-6476 YITFAAIAES
+6476 
-6486 GRTQEY
+6486 
-6492 TIQLL
+6492 
-6497 RKSSNADAEHI
+6497 
-6508 YVDGQE
+6508 
-6514 ITDRFADKDSVPTC
+6514 
-6528 IVSIGKTKDSS
+6528 
-6539 TIRVVPEN
+6539 
-6547 EFASIKIG
+6547 
-6555 DTEETIGETSQRI
+6555 
-6568 PLDLSNGTITVPLV
+6568 
-6582 ITSQDGTVTKTY
+6582 
-6594 NIMFVRL
+6594 
-6601 SNDTKI
+6601 
-6607 QWLEV
+6607 
-6612 NNKHIIEDESG
+6612 
-6623 NYEVTVKS
+6623 
-6631 SEEIAKVKI
+6631 
-6640 VLSNI
+6640 
-6645 LAKVTMGGEEKQGQ
+6645 
-6659 LEENVIL
+6659 
-6666 PNGDIVKTITV
+6666 
-6677 TAIDGTIRTS
+6677 
-6687 TLTIHKAQPN
+6687 
-6697 LGLEKVYL
+6697 
-6705 DGRLATKVDD
+6705 
-6715 KTFEIGVEKGT
+6715 
-6726 TQAQIKAIASNPDEY
+6726 
-6741 VSIKGNTGVQGE
+6741 
-6753 NIYTNCSLADKEI
+6753 
-6766 PIKVTAM
+6766 
-6773 FDGEIDQEKD
+6773 
-6783 YVLKIKEIEEPDIL
+6783 
-6797 EDLKVKIKVDD
+6797 
-6808 EEVTQGEDGM
+6808 
-6818 YLVEVDNS
+6818 
-6826 QDNSS
+6826 
-6831 LWAEVTTETSQ
+6831 
-6842 VKIKDTNGETSYD
+6842 
-6855 SPSNQKNI
+6855 
-6863 SLKENIT
+6863 
-6870 DVTVTVK
+6870 
-6877 NGAGEEKEYIVR
+6877 
-6889 IQKRQPAI
+6889 
-6897 TGKVITQASDQA
+6897 
-6909 NQTATIKVYKTS
+6909 
-6921 DTRNENDADNP
+6921 
-6932 RELIKEIE
+6932 
-6940 IKLDGSYT
+6940 
-6948 LDLKPDEYDIVVTKT
+6948 
-6963 SYLEYRLTN
+6963 
-6972 VLVKDGE
+6972 
-6979 TIAINDIYIYAGDL
+6979 
-6993 DENGEIEIE
+6993 
-7002 DLTNIIENYG
+7002 
-7012 EITQDNKDEKGKYD
+7012 
-7026 LNEDG
+7026 
-7031 IVNKLDRNILK
+7031 
-7042 ENYGKTKT
+7042 
-7050 TEQWVDP
+7050 
-7057 NPSTTA
+7057 
-7063 NSIVTHSTESTLSSE
+7063 
-7078 VKSKAVVEE
+7078 
-7087 NKGTTGQSQIFVK
+7087 
-7100 PLKGQYTIT
+7100 
-7109 SAYGTRTHP
+7109 
-7118 TTGEVKKHTGIDIA
+7118 
-7132 GTHHAEVLSIADGE
+7132 
-7146 VTYAGVQKGFGNSV
+7146 
-7160 EIKHVVNGETI
+7160 
-7171 YSFYAHLSKIDVQK
+7171 
-7185 GQKVKQGE
+7185 
-7193 TIGLEGGDPKTDQNV
+7193 
-7208 GNSTGHHLHFE
+7208 
-7219 IRKASG
+7219 
-7225 YGNDIDPTKYI
+7225 

>member
-246 RNSEGELGIGQTTSS
+246 RNNEGELGIGQTTSS

-382 SENIDKIVMTTTT
+382 SENIDKIAMTTTT

-1320 NVYTVGYNGQ
+1320 NVYTVGYDGQ
-1330 GQLGNGT
+1330 GQLGNGI
-1337 YESLTSKICISNTK
+1337 YENTKNKICISNIQVK
-1351 VVVNP
+1351 VTSQ
-1356 NIINYKNI
+1356 IINYQNV
-1364 GENNQKVECKT
+1364 GENSEKILAKT
-1375 TIGFNLLKENIEG
+1375 TIGFNLIKENIEG
-1388 STYEYK
+1388 STYEFK
-1394 TLDQEVATVAKDGTV
+1394 TLDSEVATVDDQGTV
-1409 TATGIGTTYIKVHD
+1409 TATGIGTTNIKVHD
-1423 TKTDIWNAVRV
+1423 TTTDSWNAVKV

-1777 TMALTEGQTGLIV
+1777 TMALTEGQTGLMV
-1790 DTKGNVYTVGYNGQ
+1790 DAEGNVYTVGYNGQ

-2567 YNSYGQQGI
+2567 YNYYGQQGI
-2576 SIDNIYTPRKVPTL
+2576 TTDNVYTPRKVSIL
-2590 EQIIDIAVENNTI
+2590 EKIIDVAVENNTI
-2603 IVLDKKGEVLSS
+2603 IVLDQNGEVLAS
-2615 GYNTYGNLGNNATQT
+2615 GYNTYGNLGNNTTQT

-2663 IKSIEAGN
+2663 IKSIEEGN

-3259 FTYKTSDETTAKID
+3259 FTYKTSDETIAKID

-3464 KINFYGKAI
+3464 KINFYVKAI

-3846 VIKQD
+3846 VIKQN

-3874 GHVWVW
+3874 GNVWVW

-3891 STVNN
+3891 TTINN

-4561 VGEKGLVTG
+4561 VGENGLVTG

-5552 DTYEYTLDKKAGKIT
+5552 DTYEYTLDKKADKIT

-5614 TRVYKLII
+5614 TKVYKLII
-5622 HALPDNVNLL
+5622 NALPDNVNLL
-5632 SVKVNG
+5632 NVKVNG

-5939 YLVKVPDTMEN
+5939 YLVKVPDTMGN

-6121 QVDGKDAMETEEG
+6121 QVDGKDAIETEEG

>member
-246 RNSEGELGIGQTTSS
+246 RNNEGELGIGQTTSS

-382 SENIDKIVMTTTT
+382 SENIDKIAMTTTT

-1187 VSGVK
+1187 ISGVK

-1320 NVYTVGYNGQ
+1320 NVYTVGYDGQ
-1330 GQLGNGT
+1330 GQLGNGI
-1337 YESLTSKICISNTK
+1337 YENTKNKICISNIQVK
-1351 VVVNP
+1351 VTSQ
-1356 NIINYKNI
+1356 IINYQNV
-1364 GENNQKVECKT
+1364 GENSEKILAKT
-1375 TIGFNLLKENIEG
+1375 TIGFNLIKENIEG
-1388 STYEYK
+1388 STYEFK
-1394 TLDQEVATVAKDGTV
+1394 TLDSEVATVDDQGTV
-1409 TATGIGTTYIKVHD
+1409 TATGIGTTNIKVHD
-1423 TKTDIWNAVRV
+1423 TTTDSWNAVKV

-2720 INVSAGEGTIVVVR
+2720 INVSAGEGTIVVTR

-2775 IRIKGIGQNKNA
+2775 IRIKGIGQSKNA

-3245 YGFNILFEETENEG
+3245 YGFNILFEKTENEG
-3259 FTYKTSDETTAKID
+3259 FTYKTSDETIAKID

-3688 NLINDLVDQNN
+3688 NLINDVVDQNN

-3791 AMPAKVM
+3791 TMPVKVM

-3954 LGDGTTVSKNSPTVI
+3954 LGDGTTASKNSPTVI

-3982 KAGSGSSMAI
+3982 KAGAGSSMAI

-4212 FPSNIKIT
+4212 FPSNIKIA

-4561 VGEKGLVTG
+4561 VGENGLVTG

-5396 LEIAEEETTYRITV
+5396 LEIAEEETTYKITV
-5410 TDPEDSTKTKE
+5410 TDSEDSSKTKE

-5432 NSLLSVTVGNE
+5432 NSLLSITVGNE
-5443 EFSKVATREAGT
+5443 EFSKVATRETGT
-5455 NNFKVNISDKYSE
+5455 NNFKVSISDKYSE

-5473 TVGYDQAKVSVN
+5473 TASYDQAKVSVN

-5500 GKNEPTKVEILVKAL
+5500 GENEPTKVEILVKAL

-5552 DTYEYTLDKKAGKIT
+5552 DTYEYTLDKKADKIT

-5614 TRVYKLII
+5614 TKVYKLII
-5622 HALPDNVNLL
+5622 NALPDNVNLL
-5632 SVKVNG
+5632 NVKVNG

-5983 DEGTKEITITIK
+5983 DEETKEIAITIK

-6052 PKALISIKQGV
+6052 PKALIAIKQGV

-6121 QVDGKDAMETEEG
+6121 QVDGKDAIETEEG

>member
-246 RNSEGELGIGQTTSS
+246 RNNEGELGIGQTTSS

-1320 NVYTVGYNGQ
+1320 NVYTVGYDGQ
-1330 GQLGNGT
+1330 GQLGNGI
-1337 YESLTSKICISNTK
+1337 YENTKNKICISNIQVK
-1351 VVVNP
+1351 VTSQ
-1356 NIINYKNI
+1356 IINYQNV
-1364 GENNQKVECKT
+1364 GENSEKILAKT
-1375 TIGFNLLKENIEG
+1375 TIGFNLIKENIEG
-1388 STYEYK
+1388 STYEFK
-1394 TLDQEVATVAKDGTV
+1394 TLDSEVATVDDQGTV
-1409 TATGIGTTYIKVHD
+1409 TATGIGTTNIKVHD
-1423 TKTDIWNAVRV
+1423 TTTDSWNAVKV

-1777 TMALTEGQTGLIV
+1777 TMALTEGQTGLMV
-1790 DTKGNVYTVGYNGQ
+1790 DAEGNVYTVGYNGQ

-3259 FTYKTSDETTAKID
+3259 FTYKTSDETIAKID

-3430 EEIEKVYCYKDVSMA
+3430 EEIEKVYCYKDVSIA

-3846 VIKQD
+3846 VIKQN

-3874 GHVWVW
+3874 GNVWVW

-3891 STVNN
+3891 TTINN

-4561 VGEKGLVTG
+4561 VGENGLVTG

-4886 GQAGIGGTSASVIL
+4886 GQAGIGETSASVIL

-6121 QVDGKDAMETEEG
+6121 QVDGKDAIETEEG

>member
-811 AADHA
+811 VADHA

-1187 VSGVK
+1187 ISGVK

-1320 NVYTVGYNGQ
+1320 NVYTVGYDGQ
-1330 GQLGNGT
+1330 GQLGNGI
-1337 YESLTSKICISNTK
+1337 YENTKNKICISNIQVK
-1351 VVVNP
+1351 VTSQ
-1356 NIINYKNI
+1356 IINYQNV
-1364 GENNQKVECKT
+1364 GENSEKILAKT
-1375 TIGFNLLKENIEG
+1375 TIGFNLIKENIEG
-1388 STYEYK
+1388 STYEFK
-1394 TLDQEVATVAKDGTV
+1394 TLDSEVATVDDQGTV
-1409 TATGIGTTYIKVHD
+1409 TATGIGTTNIKVHD
-1423 TKTDIWNAVRV
+1423 TTTDSWNAVKV

-2648 GEEETTTTTP
+2648 GEETQTTTTP
-2658 VYLSG
+2658 IYLSG
-2663 IKSIEAGN
+2663 VKSIQAGN
-2671 EYAVAIKEDGT
+2671 EFAVAIKEDGT

-3170 TDSMIVSGGR
+3170 TDAMIVSGGR

-3245 YGFNILFEETENEG
+3245 YGFNILFEETENAG
-3259 FTYKTSDETTAKID
+3259 FTYKTSDETIAKID

-3663 HVSENR
+3663 HVSENK
-3669 ISIEEGKDKQVT
+3669 IILEEGKDKQVT

-3688 NLINDLVDQNN
+3688 NLINDVVDQNN

-3791 AMPAKVM
+3791 TMPVKVM

-3954 LGDGTTVSKNSPTVI
+3954 LGDGTTASKNSPTVI

-3982 KAGSGSSMAI
+3982 KAGAGSSMAI

-4212 FPSNIKIT
+4212 FPSNIKIA

-4561 VGEKGLVTG
+4561 VGENGLVTG

-5396 LEIAEEETTYRITV
+5396 LEIAEEETTYKITV
-5410 TDPEDSTKTKE
+5410 TDSEDSSKTKE

-5432 NSLLSVTVGNE
+5432 NSLLSITVGNE
-5443 EFSKVATREAGT
+5443 EFSKVATRETGT
-5455 NNFKVNISDKYSE
+5455 NNFKVSISDKYSE

-5473 TVGYDQAKVSVN
+5473 TASYDQAKVSVN

-5500 GKNEPTKVEILVKAL
+5500 GENEPTKVEILVKAL

-5552 DTYEYTLDKKAGKIT
+5552 DTYEYTLDKKADKIT

-5614 TRVYKLII
+5614 TKVYKLII
-5622 HALPDNVNLL
+5622 NALPDNVNLL
-5632 SVKVNG
+5632 NVKVNG

-5983 DEGTKEITITIK
+5983 DEETKEIAITIK

-6052 PKALISIKQGV
+6052 PKALIAIKQGV

-6121 QVDGKDAMETEEG
+6121 QVDGKDAIETEEG

>member
-1187 VSGVK
+1187 ISGVK

-1320 NVYTVGYNGQ
+1320 NVYTVGYDGQ
-1330 GQLGNGT
+1330 GQLGNGI
-1337 YESLTSKICISNTK
+1337 YENTKNKICISNIQVK
-1351 VVVNP
+1351 VTSQ
-1356 NIINYKNI
+1356 IINYQNV
-1364 GENNQKVECKT
+1364 GENSEKILAKT
-1375 TIGFNLLKENIEG
+1375 TIGFNLIKENIEG
-1388 STYEYK
+1388 STYEFK
-1394 TLDQEVATVAKDGTV
+1394 TLDSEVATVDDQGTV
-1409 TATGIGTTYIKVHD
+1409 TATGIGTTNIKVHD
-1423 TKTDIWNAVRV
+1423 TTTDSWNAVKV

-2648 GEEETTTTTP
+2648 GEETQTTTTP
-2658 VYLSG
+2658 IYLSG
-2663 IKSIEAGN
+2663 VKSIQAGN
-2671 EYAVAIKEDGT
+2671 EFAVAIKEDGT

-3170 TDSMIVSGGR
+3170 TDAMIVSGGR

-3245 YGFNILFEETENEG
+3245 YGFNILFEETENAG
-3259 FTYKTSDETTAKID
+3259 FTYKTSDETIAKID

-3846 VIKQD
+3846 VIKQN

-3874 GHVWVW
+3874 GNVWVW

-3891 STVNN
+3891 TTINN

-4038 GGIIDT
+4038 GGIIDI

-4250 TKLKTTPS
+4250 TKLKTIPS

-4561 VGEKGLVTG
+4561 VGENGLVTG

-5552 DTYEYTLDKKAGKIT
+5552 DTYEYTLDKKADKIT

-5614 TRVYKLII
+5614 TKVYKLII
-5622 HALPDNVNLL
+5622 NALPDNVNLL
-5632 SVKVNG
+5632 NVKVNG

-5778 QKASVTTSDLEN
+5778 QKASVTTLDLEN

-6121 QVDGKDAMETEEG
+6121 QVDGKDAIETEEG

-6161 GDNEAEQGA
+6161 GDNEAEQGE
-6170 SRRTITL
+6170 SIKTITL
-6177 SQEKKTIIQ
+6177 SQEKKTTIQ
-6186 ITIKSQDESVTKT
+6186 VTIKSQDESVTKT

-6207 SDDTSCNIN
+6207 SDDTSCIIN
-6216 INNETADE
+6216 INNEIADE
-6224 IDTTTNTYTKYIER
+6224 INKETNTYTKYIER
-6238 NDTQATIQVTAN
+6238 SATQATIQVTAN
-6250 NDEATIEMA
+6250 NDEATVEMA
-6259 GNTQTKTITTTV
+6259 GDTQTKTLTQTV
-6271 DIASEITE
+6271 DISSEITE
-6279 ITATVTAENGE
+6279 ITAIVTAENGE
-6290 TAEYHI
+6290 KAVYNI

-6302 TDTSIKT
+6302 ADTTLKT
-6309 VKVDNKVISEVDG
+6309 VKVNNRVISEIDG
-6322 KYVATVYDKGKDTQQ
+6322 RYVATVYDNGLDTQE
-6337 ALIEVT
+6337 ALVEVIAT
-6343 ANESHAKIQ
+6343 ESHAKIQ
-6352 IGDGTEWQQTPATS
+6352 IGDGTAWQQTPATS
-6366 TEIFKDGN
+6366 TEIFRDGN

-6932 RELIKEIE
+6932 RELIKKIE

-7100 PLKGQYTIT
+7100 PLKGKYTIT

-7160 EIKHVVNGETI
+7160 EIKHVVNGKTI

>member
-246 RNSEGELGIGQTTSS
+246 RNNEGELGIGQTTSS

-1320 NVYTVGYNGQ
+1320 NVYTVGYDGQ
-1330 GQLGNGT
+1330 GQLGNGI
-1337 YESLTSKICISNTK
+1337 YENTKNKICISNIQVK
-1351 VVVNP
+1351 VTSQ
-1356 NIINYKNI
+1356 IINYQNV
-1364 GENNQKVECKT
+1364 GENSEKILAKT
-1375 TIGFNLLKENIEG
+1375 TIGFNLIKENIEG
-1388 STYEYK
+1388 STYEFK
-1394 TLDQEVATVAKDGTV
+1394 TLDSEVATVDDQGTV
-1409 TATGIGTTYIKVHD
+1409 TATGIGTTNIKVHD
-1423 TKTDIWNAVRV
+1423 TTTDSWNAVKV

-2648 GEEETTTTTP
+2648 GEETQTTTTP
-2658 VYLSG
+2658 IYLSG
-2663 IKSIEAGN
+2663 VKSIQAGN
-2671 EYAVAIKEDGT
+2671 EFAVAIKEDGT

-2700 NNLLP
+2700 SNLLP

-2714 ENIDKI
+2714 EKIDKI
-2720 INVSAGEGTIVVVR
+2720 INVSAGEGTIVVTR

-4561 VGEKGLVTG
+4561 VGENGLVTG

-5552 DTYEYTLDKKAGKIT
+5552 DTYEYTLDKKADKIT

-5614 TRVYKLII
+5614 TKVYKLII
-5622 HALPDNVNLL
+5622 NALPDNVNLL
-5632 SVKVNG
+5632 NVKVNG

-5778 QKASVTTSDLEN
+5778 QKASVTTLDLEN

-6121 QVDGKDAMETEEG
+6121 QVDGKDAIETEEG

-6238 NDTQATIQVTAN
+6238 NDTQAIIQVTAN

>member
-1320 NVYTVGYNGQ
+1320 NVYTVGYDGQ
-1330 GQLGNGT
+1330 GQLGNGI
-1337 YESLTSKICISNTK
+1337 YENTKNKICISNIQVK
-1351 VVVNP
+1351 VTSQ
-1356 NIINYKNI
+1356 IINYQNV
-1364 GENNQKVECKT
+1364 GENSEKILAKT
-1375 TIGFNLLKENIEG
+1375 TIGFNLIKENIEG
-1388 STYEYK
+1388 STYEFK
-1394 TLDQEVATVAKDGTV
+1394 TLDSEVATVDDQGTV
-1409 TATGIGTTYIKVHD
+1409 TATGIGTTNIKVHD
-1423 TKTDIWNAVRV
+1423 TTTDSWNAVKV

-2648 GEEETTTTTP
+2648 GEETQTTTTP
-2658 VYLSG
+2658 IYLSG
-2663 IKSIEAGN
+2663 VKSIQAGN
-2671 EYAVAIKEDGT
+2671 EFAVAIKEDGT

-2700 NNLLP
+2700 SNLLP

-2714 ENIDKI
+2714 EKIDKI
-2720 INVSAGEGTIVVVR
+2720 INVSAGEGTIVVTR

-4425 LGANRVLYSTGSNS
+4425 LGVNRVLYSTGSNS

-6121 QVDGKDAMETEEG
+6121 QVDGKDAIETEEG

-7012 EITQDNKDEKGKYD
+7012 EITQDNKDEKEKYD